1 MLRFFA
7 PLLLT
12 VFANAIGLLVASILL
27 DRFYLNGASFIVA
40 ALFFTLVTVI
50 LGPFITKVAF
60 KNAPYLMGGIALV
73 TTFIGLILTKAFTNG
88 IRIEGLST
96 WAVATLIIWIFSV
109 IANVVLPLFLFKKI
123 ISDKDVDLRQK

>member
-7 PLLLT
+7 TLLLT

-73 TTFIGLILTKAFTNG
+73 TTFIGLILTKAFTTG

-123 ISDKDVDLRQK
+123 ISDKDVDLRKK

>member
-1 MLRFFA
+1 MIRFLA
-7 PLLLT
+7 TLLLT
-12 VFANAIGLLVASILL
+12 VMANAIGLLVASIFL
-27 DRFYLNGASFIVA
+27 DGFYLNGASFITAVI
-40 ALFFTLVTVI
+40 FFTLVTVI

-73 TTFIGLILTKAFTNG
+73 TTLVGLILTKAFTNG

-109 IANVVLPLFLFKKI
+109 IANVILPLFLFKKI
-123 ISDKDVDLRQK
+123 IKNKDNNLQQ

>member
-7 PLLLT
+7 TLLLT

>member
-7 PLLLT
+7 TLLLT
-12 VFANAIGLLVASILL
+12 VFANAIGLLFASILL

>member
-7 PLLLT
+7 TLLLT

-73 TTFIGLILTKAFTNG
+73 TTFIGLTLTKAFTNG